1 MPESE
6 SPLEPLLD
14 TERDLRREHRRRNS
28 IWDLKSVP
36 PAEEETHIQQ
46 GWTIHRRLKTIVKLQ
61 KERPLDERL
70 ENKWWVLLYKMGY
83 QEMNAGRQFRILMK
97 RRNEVDGKKQID
109 VYARDEETVI
119 VAECK
124 ACERLRS
131 RSLQKDIEEFGAL
144 KGDISNA
151 IKKFYGRDFKPKILW
166 FFVTENVIWSDED
179 IARAKAQNI
188 KRVTENELPYYTQ
201 LVEHL
206 GRAAR
211 FQFLAE
217 FLKDQPIPGLENIKV
232 PATRGKL
239 GGKHFYSF
247 VTTPRHLLKIA
258 FVNHRTLDDPEGH
271 PTYQR
276 LIQKS
281 RLRDI
286 GGYISGGGFFPN
298 NLLVN
303 FMKEPRFD
311 ILEKDISTDVHY
323 GQLYLPST
331 YKSAWIIDG
340 QHRLYGYANLPDK
353 YLDEK
358 LIVLAFDSLKKNEEA
373 NLFVTINHEQR
384 SVPKNLLDDLE
395 GQLKW
400 GSEDPHERIGAL
412 AARLLQQLNRD
423 LASPFY
429 NRFIAEG
436 LKSTNKACLTLPQVK
451 SAIRRSKLVGVA
463 LTKSDYEKGLLCG
476 STDNATLLRAQKV
489 FNGYFNAIAN
499 ADIVRWDKGR
509 EGRICTNEGVQAF
522 TLFLGEIAQ
531 YLFKG
536 DVSKFLKRSE
546 QNLLADIGPLIEPVL
561 TFIQAGG
568 PLVDETFTVPFGSGG
583 PKEYLFRLVRLIRP
597 SYPDFG
603 PDDFSKWETAQRED
617 LRKQA
622 DEQLQRIVILVQ
634 KHIFKVF
641 RKLYGEEKDAYF
653 EKGITNR
660 EIKINSYKKAVEYET
675 EDRGSPETYLDFID
689 LKKIIESKD
698 RWKLFKPTF
707 DLRLRDAAKGQAK
720 NLEWMDRV
728 NELRRIPAHPAEGRN
743 YKADDFE
750 LIDFICNT
758 LATRVSAFNY
768 DAVSLNEDEDGG

>member
-1 MPESE
+1 MAESE

-14 TERDLRREHRRRNS
+14 TERDLRREYRRRNS
-28 IWDLKSVP
+28 IWELKSVSH
-36 PAEEETHIQQ
+36 ADEEAQVQ
-46 GWTIHRRLKTIVKLQ
+46 LGWSIHRRLKTTVKLQ

-70 ENKWWVLLYKMGY
+70 ENKWWTLLYKMGY

-97 RRNEVDGKKQID
+97 RRNQVEGKKQID
-109 VYARDEETVI
+109 VFARDDETVI
-119 VAECK
+119 IAECK
-124 ACERLRS
+124 SCERLRS

-144 KGDISNA
+144 KGDLSGA
-151 IKKFYGRDFKPKILW
+151 IKKFYGADFKPKILW

-217 FLKDQPIPGLENIKV
+217 FLKDQPIPGLENLKI

-239 GGKHFYSF
+239 GGKTFYSF

-276 LIQKS
+276 LIQKT

-286 GGYISGGGFFPN
+286 GNFIVEGGYFPN
-298 NLLVN
+298 NLLIS
-303 FMKEPRFD
+303 FIKEPRFD
-311 ILEKDISTDVHY
+311 ILEKDIHTDVHY

-340 QHRLYGYANLPDK
+340 QHRLYGYANLPEK
-353 YLDEK
+353 HLDEK
-358 LIVLAFDSLKKNEEA
+358 LVVVAFDGLKKNEEA

-400 GSEDPHERIGAL
+400 GSEDPNERIGAL
-412 AARLLQQLNRD
+412 AARILQQVNRD
-423 LASPFY
+423 LSSPFY
-429 NRFIAEG
+429 NRFTAEG

-451 SAIRRSKLVGVA
+451 SGIRRSKLVGIAV
-463 LTKSDYEKGLLCG
+463 TKSDYEKGLLCG

-489 FNGYFNAIAN
+489 FNGYFGAISN

-522 TLFLGEIAQ
+522 TLLLGEIAH

-536 DVSKFLKRSE
+536 DVGKFLKRSE
-546 QNLLADIGPLIEPVL
+546 QQLLADISPLIEPIL
-561 TFIQAGG
+561 TFIQTGG
-568 PLVDETFTVPFGSGG
+568 PAVDETFTVPFGSGG

-597 SYPDFG
+597 SFPDFG
-603 PDDFSKWETAQRED
+603 PDDFEKWELAQRED
-617 LRKQA
+617 LRRQA
-622 DEQLQRIVILVQ
+622 DDQLQKIELRVR
-634 KHIFKVF
+634 KHIFTVF
-641 RKLYGEEKDAYF
+641 RQLFGEVKDAYF
-653 EKGITNR
+653 DKGVSNR
-660 EIKINSYKKAVEYET
+660 EFKINALKKSMEYEI
-675 EDRGSPETYLDFID
+675 EDRGPPETYLDFIE
-689 LKKIIESKD
+689 LKKIVEAKD
-698 RWKLFKPTF
+698 RWKLFKPVF
-707 DLRLRDAAKGQAK
+707 DIPLRDTPKGQAK
-720 NLEWMDRV
+720 NIDWMERI
-728 NELRRIPAHPAEGRN
+728 NELRRIPAHPAEGRT
-743 YKADDFE
+743 YKADDFD
-750 LIDFICNT
+750 LIDLICNT
-758 LATRVSAFNY
+758 LETRISTFNY
-768 DAVSLNEDEDGG
+768 EAVSLNDIS